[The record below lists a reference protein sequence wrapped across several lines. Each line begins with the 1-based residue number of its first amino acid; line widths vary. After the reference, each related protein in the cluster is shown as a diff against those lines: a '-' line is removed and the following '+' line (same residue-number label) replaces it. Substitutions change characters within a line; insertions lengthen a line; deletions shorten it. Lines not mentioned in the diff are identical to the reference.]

1 MRIFFGCLFFGRRF
15 GKIEH
20 SRIVL
25 ISHFIIY
32 MDLVTDGAKASA
44 FVNGITPADM
54 QNQNPAMEMAAT
66 ASAAPALSVAP
77 VQG

>member
-1 MRIFFGCLFFGRRF
+1 
-15 GKIEH
+15 
-20 SRIVL
+20 
-25 ISHFIIY
+25 